1 MLKKILKL
9 KPLTIAFLAFLS
21 IMSISIIFI
30 FWGTWGVDRTFIQPD
45 STIYTHPNWAGN
57 AIKDWLCGGMWVPSE
72 LLKLIGSHFVWLEF
86 QYAFAGL
93 MAACGMAYYLKGRGF
108 SPVAYFG
115 GGAAYGL
122 CGYSFSLFS
131 AGHLGWFVWLT
142 YGPFMFGLIDRVIR
156 KGSLINW
163 ILLGAVIAWSGARQ
177 PDMWLLFM
185 VLAFFYGVWCFFRE
199 HGGIV
204 RTKPLPFI
212 SNVLI
217 CIGIMLAIGWPQFS
231 HAIFHDLASREQ
243 QIKDTSSISAS
254 SSQKEKDNARWE
266 FVTGWSMPPEDT
278 LEFIAPCVRGAS
290 SDPRVNGASPYWGRL
305 GRVVDEKFVPG
316 RMNPNYRQHSL
327 YLGAITAALALLAL
341 FAFWGKQKD
350 ESIEEKQKY
359 SDIPFWTFCALLFF
373 ICSLGR
379 FTPFYK
385 LVYALPFGDFLRAP
399 VKFHHLVEFCVAAL
413 AGHTI
418 EYLLSGTFSKR
429 FAYGAYTILAI
440 GAGLLIFAIANDSN
454 SLANEIYKLGY
465 NLPTAKSSATSFSIA
480 CVRGAILFG
489 ATALIALRLIK
500 SSSQKERLI
509 ILSILA
515 FVNICDLT
523 LVNRRFTAV
532 EDMSFAR
539 SSNEA
544 ANDIIKA
551 GGGRV
556 FIAFKSQEGEYLIGQ
571 SFYVNGVETAKLYDP
586 KPVQYI
592 YGTDSSLKREPY
604 LGPFLQN
611 GQVEKIGG
619 YVLTEKGIKKSI
631 NGKVN
636 TFLYKMKNMPP
647 PQEEKKPLSAA
658 SIISSIAA
666 FAALLT
672 CAYKCF
678 PRRFTL

>member
-21 IMSISIIFI
+21 IMSISMIFI

-93 MAACGMAYYLKGRGF
+93 MAAFGMAYYLKGRGF

-185 VLAFFYGVWCFFRE
+185 VLAFFYGVWCLFRE

-266 FVTGWSMPPEDT
+266 FVTGCSMPPEDT
-278 LEFIAPCVRGAS
+278 LEFIAP
-290 SDPRVNGASPYWGRL
+290 
-305 GRVVDEKFVPG
+305 VP
-316 RMNPNYRQHSL
+316 
-327 YLGAITAALALLAL
+327 
-341 FAFWGKQKD
+341 
-350 ESIEEKQKY
+350 
-359 SDIPFWTFCALLFF
+359 
-373 ICSLGR
+373 
-379 FTPFYK
+379 
-385 LVYALPFGDFLRAP
+385 
-399 VKFHHLVEFCVAAL
+399 
-413 AGHTI
+413 
-418 EYLLSGTFSKR
+418 
-429 FAYGAYTILAI
+429 
-440 GAGLLIFAIANDSN
+440 
-454 SLANEIYKLGY
+454 
-465 NLPTAKSSATSFSIA
+465 
-480 CVRGAILFG
+480 
-489 ATALIALRLIK
+489 ALISTTRVAPLCFGV
-500 SSSQKERLI
+500 SSP
-509 ILSILA
+509 
-515 FVNICDLT
+515 F
-523 LVNRRFTAV
+523 AV
-532 EDMSFAR
+532 
-539 SSNEA
+539 
-544 ANDIIKA
+544 
-551 GGGRV
+551 
-556 FIAFKSQEGEYLIGQ
+556 
-571 SFYVNGVETAKLYDP
+571 
-586 KPVQYI
+586 
-592 YGTDSSLKREPY
+592 
-604 LGPFLQN
+604 
-611 GQVEKIGG
+611 
-619 YVLTEKGIKKSI
+619 
-631 NGKVN
+631 
-636 TFLYKMKNMPP
+636 
-647 PQEEKKPLSAA
+647 
-658 SIISSIAA
+658 
-666 FAALLT
+666 
-672 CAYKCF
+672 
-678 PRRFTL
+678 